1 ERIIVELR
9 EKVGVTLP
17 ERAISVMRS
26 DDPRTI
32 AREGLIGLGYSSQEA
47 DALLD
52 GLGDAASSPEE
63 LISEALRAA
72 RR

>member
-1 ERIIVELR
+1 
-9 EKVGVTLP
+9 VGVTVP
-17 ERAISVMRS
+17 EQAIRVMRS
-26 DDPRTI
+26 DDPHSI
-32 AREGLIGLGYSSQEA
+32 AREGLIGLGYSLQEA

-52 GLGDAASSPEE
+52 GLSGDSPEE